1 MSVKKPVSTIKPAS
15 NTKTITS
22 SPAEKR
28 RTVSELDNQTS
39 QKLIS
44 PSFAT
49 KKIIAGNGLRDSAQT
64 LPFANQINKA
74 FGRHRLDDLKVHLGN
89 SSAIANQTLNSL
101 AYTQG
106 NHIAFGRAPD
116 LRLAAHEAAHVVQQR
131 SYAGPTTSHVGTPED
146 IYEQHADQVAN
157 AVVNGRSAE
166 GLLDKF
172 PRGDSRPSGNL
183 QFQARERADTFRPAS
198 PGFRPRSYPQP
209 EGAGSAAQGE
219 CILPAGILRW
229 ALAPR
234 VGYVN
239 ARIEFIPNSQTA
251 AANPTISYIQ
261 TVESNIF
268 NREGAEVDVVES
280 DTDPYYGAAWDE
292 ETESWVDEPRMGQ
305 RLDPDI
311 DDLSAPREGSWPY
324 TAETA
329 SAVLNDSPHVNT
341 SETKYFET
349 VVVVVETG
357 EVLGS
362 LSWNIQRWE
371 AGIAP
376 AWLNSILGWEQPT
389 STIVRNVSCNPGA
402 SPQFDAIVQRYYED
416 HPEAI
421 RDSDGSAR

>member
-1 MSVKKPVSTIKPAS
+1 MSVKKSVSNIKPGS
-15 NTKTITS
+15 NTKTIPS

-28 RTVSELDNQTS
+28 RAVSGLDNQAS

-49 KKIIAGNGLRDSAQT
+49 KKSIAGSGLRDSAQT

-74 FGRHRLDDLKVHLGN
+74 FGLHRVDDLKALLGK

-101 AYTQG
+101 AYTHG
-106 NHIAFGRAPD
+106 NHIAFGRTPD
-116 LRLAAHEAAHVVQQR
+116 LRLAAHEAAHAVQQR
-131 SYAGPTTSHVGTPED
+131 SHAGPATSHIGTPED

-172 PRGDSRPSGNL
+172 PRGDSTPSGNL
-183 QFQARERADTFRPAS
+183 QFQERERADTFRPAS

-219 CILPAGILRW
+219 CVLPTGNLQW

-234 VGYVN
+234 VRYVN
-239 ARIEFIPNSQTA
+239 ARIEFIPNAQA
-251 AANPTISYIQ
+251 AAVNPTISYIQ

-268 NREGAEVDVVES
+268 RGGAEVDVVES

-311 DDLSAPREGSWPY
+311 DDLSAPREGCWPY
-324 TAETA
+324 TAETG
-329 SAVLNDSPHVNT
+329 SAVLNDSPHLNI
-341 SETKYFET
+341 SEIKYFET

-362 LSWNIQRWE
+362 LSWNIQCRE

-376 AWLNSILGWEQPT
+376 AWLNRMLGWSQPT

-421 RDSDGSAR
+421 RDSDGSVR